1 LKHAYGVCED
11 DRSFKNSIIGNSV
24 NFYVD
29 SAVQSAGQQSIARDN
44 IAHAE
49 PPYNDMQTAID
60 AQRKVQSFDQALTE
74 RFIAI
79 HTQRDKP

>member
-1 LKHAYGVCED
+1 VCED

-24 NFYVD
+24 NFYAD
-29 SAVQSAGQQSIARDN
+29 AAVRSAGQQSIARDN
-44 IAHAE
+44 VAHAE
-49 PPYNDMQTAID
+49 QPYNDMQTAID

-79 HTQRDKP
+79 QTQRDKL